1 VKGGLEKFF
10 IEVGNKEQEKTDN
23 CLTELQQKL
32 RENQIKETIPLSDLN
47 QNINHGKS
55 EQANA
60 QIQAKILSKHKT
72 LLPDL

>member
-1 VKGGLEKFF
+1 M
-10 IEVGNKEQEKTDN
+10 GNKEQEKTDN